1 MSTQTPTAFEQQMLE
16 YINRAR
22 LDPTGEFDALIA
34 DAASDTGVQ
43 ANITQALRYF
53 GVDLDLFAEQLA
65 DFVQNRMDNDLGSLA
80 PLAWNGALAEA
91 AGDHT
96 QVMIDTGIQGHQ
108 IGDEPVLRD
117 RVVAAGYD
125 NWTRLKENVF
135 AYVEDSLHGHAAF
148 YVDWGVGTGGMQS
161 PAGHRDSI
169 LSAGVTEVG
178 IGVSAASGGIGPY
191 AVTQDFGTRSDY
203 QSQLLG
209 VVIDDADGDDFYDMG
224 EGLGGIT
231 VTASGAAGT
240 YTTTSWGAG
249 GYQMVLPSG
258 VYEVSF
264 SGAGINGSLSYSV
277 TMGSQNLKLDAIAD
291 EAVTAGDL
299 VSSEALIRG
308 TAADELLQGTGT
320 VDQTLIGNGGSDT
333 LLGGAGDDVL
343 FGDKAFEA
351 PAEGDT
357 VYRLYLATL
366 DRAPNLE
373 GYGNWAARLESGAM
387 TLEQVAGGFTGS
399 AEFQA
404 TYGALDNAGFV
415 TLLYNNVLDRDPD
428 ATGLANW
435 TARLDDGSWSR
446 PEVVLGF
453 SQSAEFIGKTAADA
467 AAYGIQHALSG
478 ESLASWGD
486 DVFRLYQA
494 TLDRAPDLTGFD
506 NWSARLADGQAYL
519 GVVDGFVRSAEFQNT
534 YGALGNGGFVDLLY
548 NNVLGREADAT
559 GLANWTARLDGGMSR
574 AEVVQGFAQS
584 DEFIA
589 ATAADHESWMRD
601 QGTDDVLDGG
611 IGNDVMVGG
620 THADLFIFTSG
631 GSATIA
637 DFEAWD
643 TLRLEG
649 FGFAD
654 AAAAQDAFVQEG
666 DDLLLSAG
674 GSDLVLLGTD
684 LDMLTGARLELA

>member
-22 LDPTGEFDALIA
+22 LDPTGEFDALIT
-34 DAASDTGVQ
+34 DAASGTGAQ
-43 ANITQALRYF
+43 ANITQALDYF
-53 GVDLDLFAEQLA
+53 GVDLDLFKQQLA
-65 DFVQNRMDNDLGSLA
+65 AYDPVA
-80 PLAWNGALAEA
+80 PLAWNSALADA
-91 AGDHT
+91 ADGHT
-96 QVMIDTGIQGHQ
+96 QLMIDTETQAHQ

-117 RVVAAGYD
+117 RVLAAGYTG
-125 NWTRLKENVF
+125 WTRLNENVF
-135 AYVEDSLHGHAAF
+135 SYAEDPLHSHAAF
-148 YVDWGVGTGGMQS
+148 YIDWGAGPGGMQS
-161 PAGHRDSI
+161 PAGHRNAI
-169 LSAGVTEVG
+169 LSSGVTEIG
-178 IGVSAASGGIGPY
+178 IGVAAASGKIGPY
-191 AVTQDFGTRSDY
+191 AMTQDFGTRADY

-231 VTASGAAGT
+231 VTATGAAGT

-249 GYQMVLPSG
+249 GYQLVLPDG

-264 SGAGINGSLSYSV
+264 SGAGISGNLSYTV
-277 TMGSQNLKLDAIAD
+277 TMDGENLKLDAIAD
-291 EAVTAGDL
+291 EAVAGDL
-299 VSSEALIRG
+299 VSSAALIQG

-320 VDQTLIGNGGSDT
+320 VDQTLIGGGGSDT

-343 FGDKAFEA
+343 FGDHALER

-373 GYGNWAARLESGAM
+373 GYGNWSERLESGEM
-387 TLEQVAGGFTGS
+387 TLEQVAAGFTGS
-399 AEFQA
+399 PEFQN
-404 TYGALDNAGFV
+404 TYGALDNEGFV

-453 SQSAEFIGKTAADA
+453 SQSPEFTGNTAADA
-467 AAYGIQHALSG
+467 AAYGIHHHAVTG
-478 ESLASWGD
+478 ETVASWGD

-494 TLDRAPDLTGFD
+494 TLDRAPDVTGFD
-506 NWSARLADGQAYL
+506 NWSGRLADGQSYL
-519 GVVDGFVRSAEFQNT
+519 GVVDGFVQSREFQNT
-534 YGALGNGGFVDLLY
+534 YGALDNGDFVNLLY

-559 GLANWTARLDGGMSR
+559 GLANWTERLDTGMSR

-584 DEFIA
+584 AEF
-589 ATAADHESWMRD
+589 TAGTEADYEAWMRS
-601 QGTDDVLDGG
+601 QGTDDVLEGG
-611 IGNDVMVGG
+611 TGEDVLVGG

-637 DFEAWD
+637 DFEGWD

-649 FGFAD
+649 FDFAD
-654 AAAAQDAFVQEG
+654 AAEAEAAFVQDG
-666 DDLLLSAG
+666 DDLLLTAG

-684 LDMLTGARLELA
+684 LELMTGARLELA